1 MSGEENNSTSKQ
13 VPAVASPLAVI
24 GATQAAATE
33 KVTKVANILESV
45 NPLHLGVIPKGSPT
59 DQVRRSSV
67 ASCCDLPL
75 TRALNSVCPT
85 AEFCKEPA
93 SAEVT
98 GIEIGYLR
106 SNGTCDTHNVE
117 WGRPSRCGELL
128 HFSDRLDVYRCMVES
143 GRCFVGCTVS
153 KFSSFINFPSKSIAG

>member
-1 MSGEENNSTSKQ
+1 
-13 VPAVASPLAVI
+13 VPGVASPLAVI

-33 KVTKVANILESV
+33 KVTKVTNVLQSV
-45 NPLHLGVIPKGSPT
+45 SPLHLSVIPKGSPA
-59 DQVRRSSV
+59 DEVRRPSV

-85 AEFCKEPA
+85 AEFCHCKEFA

-106 SNGTCDTHNVE
+106 SNGTCDTHTWNGA
-117 WGRPSRCGELL
+117 GRRGGELL
-128 HFSDRLDVYRCMVES
+128 HFSDHLDISWCMLES
-143 GRCFVGCTVS
+143 GRCFVDALFLNLPRS
-153 KFSSFINFPSKSIAG
+153 